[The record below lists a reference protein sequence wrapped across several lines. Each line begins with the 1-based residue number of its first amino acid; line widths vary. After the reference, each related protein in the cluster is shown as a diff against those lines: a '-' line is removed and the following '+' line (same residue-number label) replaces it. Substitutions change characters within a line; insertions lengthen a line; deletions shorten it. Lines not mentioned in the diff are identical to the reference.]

1 MRRIIADVGSR
12 SITRPGGNS
21 MQLHT
26 DQIAVQPPIREIAY
40 GLNILWFL
48 EDFNEE
54 NGGTRIFPASHLGA
68 IAPEDIFSIEGTL
81 AAEGT
86 AGTALITDSRIWHA
100 TGPNHAKTG
109 ERPAILMFFM
119 RSFIRQQE
127 NNFLSLR
134 KDVEAKLSD
143 RQKRMLGF
151 ITTGALGGI
160 EGEVREGIFVERKDD
175 CVGTLRAPH
184 VLKDG

>member
-1 MRRIIADVGSR
+1 
-12 SITRPGGNS
+12 

-26 DQIAVQPPIREIAY
+26 DQIAVQPPLRDIAF

-48 EDFNEE
+48 EDFSEE

-68 IAPEDIFSIEGTL
+68 IAPEDIFSIDGTL

-100 TGPNHAKTG
+100 TGPNSATTG

-143 RQKRMLGF
+143 RQKKLLGF

-160 EGEVREGIFVERKDD
+160 EGEVREGIFVERKED
-175 CVGTLRAPH
+175 CVGETRAPH
-184 VLKDG
+184 VPKVEA